1 MRANAAVWYL
11 RSLRGLFLGWMKHV
25 NGFDLESV
33 DRSSRTFVF
42 RCTHFDL
49 ETRSC
54 DSYISRPGM
63 CRDYPRALL
72 DQPRPRLFAECGY
85 RVRPANAGAL
95 AAALDRQALSP
106 DQRQK
111 LRRELDLE

>member
-1 MRANAAVWYL
+1 MKFTIEITPEDNPDAVGELL
-11 RSLRGLFLGWMKHV
+11 RSKFFTGGPGDV
-25 NGFDLESV
+25 G
-33 DRSSRTFVF
+33 
-42 RCTHFDL
+42 CYTHFDW

-54 DSYISRPGM
+54 DSYVSRPGM

-72 DQPRPRLFAECGY
+72 DQPRPRLFVECGY
-85 RVRPANAGAL
+85 GVRPANAGAL
-95 AAALDRQALSP
+95 AAALDRQPLSA